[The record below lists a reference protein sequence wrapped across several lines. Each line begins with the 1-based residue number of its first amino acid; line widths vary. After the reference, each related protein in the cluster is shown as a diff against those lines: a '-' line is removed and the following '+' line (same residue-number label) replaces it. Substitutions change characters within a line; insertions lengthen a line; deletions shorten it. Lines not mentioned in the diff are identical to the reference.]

1 MFPHTQK
8 AVELPSPGKLAKEC
22 CQVAY
27 VKMIYCEKMTLCL
40 RVSLNWKKYM
50 RIRK

>member
-8 AVELPSPGKLAKEC
+8 AVELPSPGKLAKE
-22 CQVAY
+22 
-27 VKMIYCEKMTLCL
+27 KMIYCEKMTLCL

-50 RIRK
+50 RTRK